1 MAATLAPTRTGFSPS
16 IPQTFE
22 ELGISQSLVL
32 DLVLRRLLLE
42 GFSNLQSL
50 SDTLKLS
57 VPILNIVFNH
67 MRQQQLVEVKGMIGN
82 DYHFTLSQAGK
93 MLAART
99 VSDHPVCRR
108 RAGLL
113 EGLPQRHQSA
123 VRAGPDRPQNRCA
136 SAFSDLVVSDELLD
150 QLGPALISQNS
161 IFVYG
166 PTGNGKTSLAE
177 RMLRVYQDAILLP
190 YAVEVDGQIISL
202 YDPVVHQKL
211 DMDDPDMDPRWVL
224 CRRPCIVVGGELIP
238 SMLELRLDEASG
250 IYAAPL
256 QMKANNGIFI
266 IDDFGRQLMSP
277 RDLLNRWIVPL
288 DRRVDYLML
297 RYGVKFQIPFELMVV
312 FSTNLD
318 PSDLAD
324 EAFLRRIHNKIF
336 VDAVD
341 DKVVRPD
348 LPSRGGELQHSVRAR
363 QRRIPAQAVPAR
375 RPHRAARLLSGRY
388 LQHFDVDRQVRRPSA
403 VHEQVGAGARDGAVF
418 RQRVTHPPASGDNE
432 IVAACGFF
440 SFPHTNLAI
449 SRSGWRRLRR
459 GWRRVVTRSHAR
471 ICAWNR
477 STADAVREADLVAFY
492 LPMHTAT
499 RLAAKVIEK
508 VRGLNPKAHFVVTG
522 SMRR

>member
-1 MAATLAPTRTGFSPS
+1 MPATLASARTGFNPTA
-16 IPQTFE
+16 PQSFE
-22 ELGISQSLVL
+22 ELGIPQPLVM

-42 GFSNLQSL
+42 GYSNLETL
-50 SDTLKLS
+50 SNTLKLS
-57 VPILNIVFNH
+57 IPVLTIVFNQ

-93 MLAART
+93 LLASERFQITQYAGAAP
-99 VSDHPVCRR
+99 VSLKDYHS
-108 RAGLL
+108 ATKT
-113 EGLPQRHQSA
+113 QSA
-123 VRAGPDRPQNRCA
+123 QVRVDRKMLR
-136 SAFSDLVVSDELLD
+136 SAFSDLVVPDHLLD

-161 IFVYG
+161 IFIYG

-177 RMLRVYQDAILLP
+177 RMLRVYQDAIMLP
-190 YAVEVDGQIISL
+190 YAVEVDSQIISL

-211 DMDDPDMDPRWVL
+211 EMDDPDMDPRWVL

-238 SMLELRLDEASG
+238 SMLELRLDESSG

-312 FSTNLD
+312 FSTNLE

-341 DKVVRPD
+341 EKAFDQIFHRVVGNSNIPYEPDSAEYLRKLCLREGRTELRACYPADICNILMSIGKYEGRP
-348 LPSRGGELQHSVRAR
+348 PYMSKSELE
-363 QRRIPAQAVPAR
+363 
-375 RPHRAARLLSGRY
+375 RAAALY
-388 LQHFDVDRQVRRPSA
+388 F
-403 VHEQVGAGARDGAVF
+403 
-418 RQRVTHPPASGDNE
+418 
-432 IVAACGFF
+432 
-440 SFPHTNLAI
+440 
-449 SRSGWRRLRR
+449 
-459 GWRRVVTRSHAR
+459 
-471 ICAWNR
+471 
-477 STADAVREADLVAFY
+477 
-492 LPMHTAT
+492 
-499 RLAAKVIEK
+499 AK
-508 VRGLNPKAHFVVTG
+508 A
-522 SMRR
+522 

>member
-1 MAATLAPTRTGFSPS
+1 MAATLAPAHTGFSPA
-16 IPQTFE
+16 IPQSFE

-50 SDTLKLS
+50 SNTLKLS
-57 VPILNIVFNH
+57 VPILNTVFTH
-67 MRQQQLVEVKGMIGN
+67 MRQQQLVEVKGMMGN
-82 DYHFTLSQAGK
+82 DYNFTLSQSGK
-93 MLAART
+93 MLAGERFQISQYAGAAP
-99 VSDHPVCRR
+99 VSLKDYHS
-108 RAGLL
+108 ATKA
-113 EGLPQRHQSA
+113 QSA
-123 VRAGPDRPQNRCA
+123 QVRIDRKILR
-136 SAFSDLVVSDELLD
+136 SAFSDLVVTDSLLD

-177 RMLRVYQDAILLP
+177 RMLRVYQDAILMP
-190 YAVEVDGQIISL
+190 YAVEVDNQVISL
-202 YDPVVHQKL
+202 YDPVVHQKIG
-211 DMDDPDMDPRWVL
+211 MEDPDVDPRWVL

-312 FSTNLD
+312 FSTNLE

-341 DKVVRPD
+341 EK
-348 LPSRGGELQHSVRAR
+348 A
-363 QRRIPAQAVPAR
+363 
-375 RPHRAARLLSGRY
+375 
-388 LQHFDVDRQVRRPSA
+388 FDQIF
-403 VHEQVGAGARDGAVF
+403 H
-418 RQRVTHPPASGDNE
+418 
-432 IVAACGFF
+432 
-440 SFPHTNLAI
+440 
-449 SRSGWRRLRR
+449 
-459 GWRRVVTRSHAR
+459 RVVTKFNIPCEPDSPEYLRKLCLREGRTELRACYPADICSILTSIGKYEGRPAFMSKSELERATALYFARS
-471 ICAWNR
+471 
-477 STADAVREADLVAFY
+477 
-492 LPMHTAT
+492 
-499 RLAAKVIEK
+499 
-508 VRGLNPKAHFVVTG
+508 
-522 SMRR
+522 